1 MTKQQAAENFVQYK
15 EGKIKELDRDAI
27 NFAIVALTLQS
38 KYEIPEDVKEAY
50 NRGYKAGVEA
60 YMTLCRDEEEESNK
74 DVISR
79 KMAIDAIGDKADEMA
94 SNENRFEV
102 IGALDR
108 LGEEAI
114 NILRNLPPVKLKP
127 AKSYDVDKIRYALDK
142 FNSWLNC
149 KEYSWGERNML
160 RAVINVLREIDEY

>member
-27 NFAIVALTLQS
+27 NFAIVALTLKS

-79 KMAIDAIGDKADEMA
+79 KMAIDAIGDKADDMA
-94 SNENRFEV
+94 RSDNRFEV

-108 LGEEAI
+108 LGEEVI
-114 NILRNLPPVKLKP
+114 NILHNLPPVESRSNDKLKEAIARFEP
-127 AKSYDVDKIRYALDK
+127 WQECDT
-142 FNSWLNC
+142 
-149 KEYSWGERNML
+149 YSFGEQNML
-160 RAVINVLREIDEY
+160 RAVLNVLRGLLDEEL